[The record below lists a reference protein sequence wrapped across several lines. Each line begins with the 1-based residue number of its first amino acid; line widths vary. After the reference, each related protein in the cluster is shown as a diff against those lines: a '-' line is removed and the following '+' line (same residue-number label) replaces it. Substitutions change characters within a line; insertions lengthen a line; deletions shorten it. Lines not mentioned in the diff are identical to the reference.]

1 MIDSLNP
8 FAKPSTL
15 EYELPPFERIMD
27 EHYLPAFYAGMAEQ
41 LSEVAAIIASGTP
54 TFDNT
59 LVAMEKSGQLLHRV
73 SAVFDNISASDS
85 SPTRDAIEEEIS
97 PTLAAHFDAIYLN
110 VALFER
116 VNELYKSRDLLN
128 LDAEESR
135 LLKKY
140 YEKFIDAG
148 AALTFEQRKRLM
160 EINKELSNLSTSFAR
175 HLLQDTNNLAVAID
189 SIDELDGL
197 SEFEIASLAQAAKDR
212 GFPDRWLITQL
223 NFSGH
228 PLLASMKDRAL
239 RQKIY
244 EASLVKGNR
253 DNDDDTKE
261 ILVAMARLRAERANL
276 FGKRSHADLVT
287 SNQTA
292 GSPENIHAMLDQ
304 LTPAAIRNAKQESS
318 DLQEAIKVDGYDF
331 ALEAWDW
338 AYYTEK
344 VRLTKFDIDTEGMKP
359 FFELNNVLH
368 NGLFYTATKLF
379 GLSFKERRDLVTY
392 HSDAQA
398 FEVFNEDGSKLGL
411 FIVDFYTRDSKR
423 GGAWMNNL
431 VDQSYLF
438 NKLPVVVN
446 NLNISKPPVNDPT
459 LLTLSEVTT
468 VFHEFGHALH
478 GLFSAV
484 KYPLLSGTN
493 VERDFVEFP
502 SQVNEMWIFWPEVV
516 ANYAL
521 HYKTGER
528 IPQEWLDRVESSET
542 FNQGFETTAYLAA
555 TILDLAFHEISPEDE
570 IVDVAAFEAVAIKEY
585 GLGLAVIPPRYR
597 STYFSHIFAGGY
609 SSGYYGYIW
618 SEVFDAETVDWF
630 KENGGLSRANG
641 DHFRNQLL
649 SLGGSVDSREMI
661 RKLLGRDA
669 TIQPL
674 LKRRGLL

>member
-128 LDAEESR
+128 LDAEEFR

-368 NGLFYTATKLF
+368 NGLFYAATKLF

-555 TILDLAFHEISPEDE
+555 TVLDLAFHEISPEDE